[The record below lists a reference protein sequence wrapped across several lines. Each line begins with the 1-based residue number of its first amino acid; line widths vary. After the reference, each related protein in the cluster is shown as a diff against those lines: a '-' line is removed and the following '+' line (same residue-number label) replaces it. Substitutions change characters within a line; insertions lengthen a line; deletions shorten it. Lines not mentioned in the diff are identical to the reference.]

1 MTALKVCP
9 TTAWSKPMFDWDEWV
24 GEHIKGKDWRIPVDF
39 TAAGAAAKAM
49 YDKLVSADGQ
59 DDDTSLGCT

>member
-1 MTALKVCP
+1 MFDAFATEA
-9 TTAWSKPMFDWDEWV
+9 AWPKPMFDWDEWV

-49 YDKLVSADGQ
+49 YDKLASADGQ